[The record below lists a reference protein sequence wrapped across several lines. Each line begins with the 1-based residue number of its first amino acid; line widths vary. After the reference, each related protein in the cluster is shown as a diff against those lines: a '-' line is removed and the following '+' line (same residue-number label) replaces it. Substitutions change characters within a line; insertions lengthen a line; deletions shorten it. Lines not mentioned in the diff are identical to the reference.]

1 MIDMGSVVGNMFAPI
16 GAFLGLVIKIIVCGG
31 CALLFGAL
39 AYFFIRYHFNPLRL
53 RVDDLRTP
61 YIKNKWF
68 DLFRWL
74 LVDFLE
80 RDLHRGEFNEYG
92 FTFYVGRQGAGKT
105 ISMVRYLELMKEK
118 YPKCIIVTNF
128 AYYRSDHIM
137 TDWRDMLTLRNGT
150 DGIIFAIDEIHSEY
164 SAKSWNDV
172 PESLLSEVSQQ
183 RKQRVKIVATAQFF
197 TRVAKPLREQAATV
211 VSCSTWAGRLTR
223 NREYD
228 ALQYAMVIENPVA
241 VKRKV
246 KPLHKASFVQ
256 SDALRACYD
265 TFEKIRR
272 MEKIQFSPR
281 KDRGEN

>member
-1 MIDMGSVVGNMFAPI
+1 EIRLVYFDVVNPQDTGGVLMIDMGSVVGNMFAPV

-39 AYFFIRYHFNPLRL
+39 AYFFVRYHFNPLRL
-53 RVDDLRTP
+53 RVDDLRAP
-61 YIKNKWF
+61 YIKNKWL
-68 DLFRWL
+68 DLF
-74 LVDFLE
+74 
-80 RDLHRGEFNEYG
+80 
-92 FTFYVGRQGAGKT
+92 
-105 ISMVRYLELMKEK
+105 LMKEK

>member
-1 MIDMGSVVGNMFAPI
+1 MIDMGSIFGKMFAPV
-16 GAFLGLVIKIIVCGG
+16 GAFFGLLFKLVFGGFFGLVVAG
-31 CALLFGAL
+31 LV
-39 AYFFIRYHFNPLRL
+39 YFFVRYRFNPLRL
-53 RVDDLRTP
+53 NADVLRQP
-61 YIKNKWF
+61 YIKNKWL

-80 RDLHRGEFNEYG
+80 RDLHKGEFNEYG

-105 ISMVRYLELMKEK
+105 ISMVRYLELIKER

-137 TDWRDMLTLRNGT
+137 TSWRDMLTLRNGT
-150 DGIIFAIDEIHSEY
+150 DGIVFAIDEIHSEY
-164 SAKSWNDV
+164 SAKSWNDI
-172 PESLLSEVSQQ
+172 PESLLSEISQQ

-211 VSCSTWAGRLTR
+211 VSCSTFAGRLTK

-246 KPLHKASFVQ
+246 RPLRKSSFVQ

-281 KDRGEN
+281 KDRNDT

>member
-1 MIDMGSVVGNMFAPI
+1 MIDMGSVIGNMFAPI

-53 RVDDLRTP
+53 RADDLRRP
-61 YIKNKWF
+61 YIKNKWL

-137 TDWRDMLTLRNGT
+137 TDWR
-150 DGIIFAIDEIHSEY
+150 GI
-164 SAKSWNDV
+164 
-172 PESLLSEVSQQ
+172 LQQ
-183 RKQRVKIVATAQFF
+183 RHTPEGGIFLVYGNH
-197 TRVAKPLREQAATV
+197 
-211 VSCSTWAGRLTR
+211 SG
-223 NREYD
+223 
-228 ALQYAMVIENPVA
+228 
-241 VKRKV
+241 
-246 KPLHKASFVQ
+246 
-256 SDALRACYD
+256 
-265 TFEKIRR
+265 
-272 MEKIQFSPR
+272 
-281 KDRGEN
+281 G